1 MSCRFY
7 KVMPNAYEKEGGVVY
22 SPDVNVCPHVYDGET
37 VCIDKEFL
45 YELKDGIFCPYFL
58 GPWGSR
64 LVDED
69 LRALLEEYAEKEYV
83 EFLPVMIHSEQYGDR
98 QYYIVH
104 FTKIYDV
111 IDKENTVYGPAGNII
126 KLRVDY
132 NKVKDLHVFNSQPII
147 SDINISAKVYKEIKK
162 RKLGLGTSF
171 GHIGFYIPA
180 YKAVFSKDKY
190 LKYFKEFEKKD
201 INWHRKWI
209 CITILFCIG
218 AIIMTIIGIG
228 CMSMVGRLS

>member
-1 MSCRFY
+1 
-7 KVMPNAYEKEGGVVY
+7 MPNSYEKEGGIVT
-22 SPDVNVCPHVYDGET
+22 SPNCDACPHVYDGE
-37 VCIDKEFL
+37 DADLGNEFI
-45 YELKDGIFCPYFL
+45 YELKDGKYCPYL
-58 GPWGSR
+58 MGPWGVN

-98 QYYIVH
+98 QYYVVH

-171 GHIGFYIPA
+171 G
-180 YKAVFSKDKY
+180 
-190 LKYFKEFEKKD
+190 
-201 INWHRKWI
+201 R
-209 CITILFCIG
+209 
-218 AIIMTIIGIG
+218 IG
-228 CMSMVGRLS
+228 CFNPGKLDASD